1 MSKIDTDLLLK
12 IQDIIKQEW
21 DLLPLTYHNTLPDKC
36 STRIFEIG
44 GDELQG
50 KVDYNM
56 LNGIWR
62 IQADRLIQELKKLN
76 IPQKIKRLNIKTLE
90 DVNMFETNGNGLKM
104 YASQDDYDKI
114 YEWIKTDLENDTPSE
129 SESEEET
136 ESEDEDVKEI
146 TNVKEITTTIRDIL
160 ESDKPVEITCEIETQ
175 TDNPDV
181 NEITNVKE
189 ITSQSTQTHFVAHT
203 TKPPLLKNKSSSNS
217 EYNHIKK
224 MKDLRLFDYHYNIIF
239 PCDYDKND
247 DPQIYNKLKKN
258 KSNLRTQYKRYL
270 EGVPLDKC
278 KDIPKLS
285 MMIYIINNMRS
296 YE

>member
-1 MSKIDTDLLLK
+1 MKKVRVCDIILDANHDRYDGIDSIGTILWNNVDELTDLNKILLEHH
-12 IQDIIKQEW
+12 I
-21 DLLPLTYHNTLPDKC
+21 
-36 STRIFEIG
+36 
-44 GDELQG
+44 
-50 KVDYNM
+50 DYYT
-56 LNGIWR
+56 
-62 IQADRLIQELKKLN
+62 KK
-76 IPQKIKRLNIKTLE
+76 
-90 DVNMFETNGNGLKM
+90 
-104 YASQDDYDKI
+104 
-114 YEWIKTDLENDTPSE
+114 
-129 SESEEET
+129 T
-136 ESEDEDVKEI
+136 E
-146 TNVKEITTTIRDIL
+146 
-160 ESDKPVEITCEIETQ
+160 
-175 TDNPDV
+175 TDNQDV